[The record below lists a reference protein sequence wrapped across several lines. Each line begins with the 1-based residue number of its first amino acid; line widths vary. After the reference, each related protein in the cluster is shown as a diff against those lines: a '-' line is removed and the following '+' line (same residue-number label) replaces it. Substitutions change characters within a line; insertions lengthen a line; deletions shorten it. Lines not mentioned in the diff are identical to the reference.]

1 MRTLSS
7 LIGRDVV
14 TRSGLQLGRVHD
26 LRGELTANRLEVVAL
41 CVGPSGTLARLGIR
55 SRSRPNDE
63 IAWSS
68 IIRIEGNRI
77 VVRDRDEAGH

>member
-14 TRSGLQLGRVHD
+14 TRSGIKLGRCHD
-26 LRGELTANRLEVVAL
+26 LRAELTANRLEVVAL
-41 CVGPSGTLARLGIR
+41 CVGRAGYLARLGLR
-55 SRSRPNDE
+55 SRTADDE
-63 IAWSS
+63 IEWSS

-77 VVRDRDEAGH
+77 VVRDPDGAGD